1 MIRMA
6 SLCSRS
12 EQCAADIR
20 EKLRKLELPSHTV
33 NEIIEQLIAQ
43 RFIDDARFARAFAN
57 DKIRFSGWGR
67 LKIRAALVEK
77 KVDRDIIEAAIDNID
92 FQEYIDVMRRVGSA
106 KAKSLNLAL
115 RDDQARL
122 YRFLLSRGFESKLSM
137 QLIEALR
144 RE

>member
-12 EQCAADIR
+12 EQCVADIR
-20 EKLRKLELPSHTV
+20 EKLRKLELPSHII

-67 LKIRAALVEK
+67 LKIRAALIEK
-77 KVDRDIIEAAIDNID
+77 KVERDIIEAAIDNID